1 MTRLCSSLGK
11 LYVHLFQRE
20 RTFYNNV
27 TYGEEQFESNIF
39 WKRYNHL
46 YLFRNGLQCFR
57 IFHLLSYNM
66 HCIHLMNYPFH
77 HLDFVEKLKIT
88 IEGKSKWFE
97 KTKCC
102 QSPNILKWLKWA
114 TSPYKTKVQI
124 VQIWTLK
131 SKSCTSYSKS
141 YCNQFVKGLR
151 FGKLNKPRKRFNG
164 IDHPWVCSLAN

>member
-57 IFHLLSYNM
+57 IFHLSSYNM

-77 HLDFVEKLKIT
+77 HLVFLGKLNMTKHFGKLSID
-88 IEGKSKWFE
+88 EKSKHSE

-102 QSPNILKWLKWA
+102 KRPNILKWLKWA
-114 TSPYKTKVQI
+114 TSPYKTNLDLVDLVFSK
-124 VQIWTLK
+124 T
-131 SKSCTSYSKS
+131 KSCTSYSKS
-141 YCNQFVKGLR
+141 YCNAGLNVSASDII
-151 FGKLNKPRKRFNG
+151 G
-164 IDHPWVCSLAN
+164 W

>member
-46 YLFRNGLQCFR
+46 YLFRNGLLCFR
-57 IFHLLSYNM
+57 IFHFLSYNM

-88 IEGKSKWFE
+88 IEGKSKCW
-97 KTKCC
+97 KDQMLSK
-102 QSPNILKWLKWA
+102 SKWA

-141 YCNQFVKGLR
+141 YCKRLYRNLTSSTKKVWFDLIVKY
-151 FGKLNKPRKRFNG
+151 
-164 IDHPWVCSLAN
+164 